1 MRRSAV
7 DRTPAIND
15 LFSLRN
21 KTALVTGCRRG
32 IGQAIAIALAE
43 AGADIIGVSATMEDA
58 GSDVEAAVR
67 GAGRSY
73 TPYRCDFADRRQLYR
88 FIGRIRKNHGAVDI
102 LVNNAGI
109 ILRTPAAEHSDDDW
123 DRVLE
128 VNLNAQFILSRELGR
143 DMIEAGSG
151 KIIFTASLLTFQGG
165 ITVPGYAATKGG
177 LQQLIMA
184 LSNEWASKG
193 INVNGIAPG
202 YVETDN
208 TEALRNDPERYKAIL
223 HRIPQGRWGVPGDFK
238 GPAVF
243 LASRASDYVNG
254 TILIVDGGW
263 MGR

>member
-1 MRRSAV
+1 M
-7 DRTPAIND
+7 
-15 LFSLRN
+15 
-21 KTALVTGCRRG
+21 TGCRRG
-32 IGQAIAIALAE
+32 IGQAVAVALAE
-43 AGADIIGVSATMEDA
+43 AGADAIGVSATMEDS
-58 GSDVEAAVR
+58 GSEVEAAVR
-67 GAGRSY
+67 NTGRSF

-88 FIGRIRKNHGAVDI
+88 FIGQVRENHGAVDI
-102 LVNNAGI
+102 LVNNAGT
-109 ILRTPAAEHSDDDW
+109 ILRTPAAEHTDEYW

-128 VNLNAQFILSRELGR
+128 VNLSAQFVLSRELGR

-165 ITVPGYAATKGG
+165 ITVPGYAASKGG

-184 LSNEWASKG
+184 LANEWASKG

-202 YVETDN
+202 YIETDN
-208 TEALRNDPERYKAIL
+208 TGALRNDPERYRAIL
-223 HRIPQGRWGVPGDFK
+223 DRIPQGRWGVPGDFK